1 MPQLGNFRGKLLSS
15 RTFVWNKTFIIGLLW
30 TYTLIFWN
38 QFFLKIALSYSFFES
53 WILNIQSWSLNQ
65 IGFNLIW
72 RSNSA
77 TVSKQSESIFETNMG
92 NVFCILRNFVVHLR
106 HIICYLF
113 YELWYV
119 RRICERSLSKTLLQ
133 STKNVLSET
142 TILFRSSHQR
152 CSKKNLFLKIS
163 QYSQEKI
170 YVPWSLFLIKLQDW
184 SPATLFRIDP
194 NTGFSCEYCGILNY
208 RPLSLP
214 FSSQFLKGLEKNP
227 FKEIDMTQK
236 IWKYFPRCRNYEKKS
251 LQCAI
256 MNSHRFHAPAC
267 TTDMRRAAHIGCW
280 ISSRSKKT
288 DMKFIAIW
296 ISYYFLNM

>member
-1 MPQLGNFRGKLLSS
+1 M
-15 RTFVWNKTFIIGLLW
+15 KTIRIN
-30 TYTLIFWN
+30 FWN
-38 QFFLKIALSYSFFES
+38 EYGK
-53 WILNIQSWSLNQ
+53 
-65 IGFNLIW
+65 
-72 RSNSA
+72 
-77 TVSKQSESIFETNMG
+77 
-92 NVFCILRNFVVHLR
+92 CILYFAELCGTFASYH
-106 HIICYLF
+106 LF

-194 NTGFSCEYCGILNY
+194 NTGFSCEYCGLILNY

-214 FSSQFLKGLEKNP
+214 FSSQFLKGLK
-227 FKEIDMTQK
+227 K
-236 IWKYFPRCRNYEKKS
+236 IHSKKS
-251 LQCAI
+251 I
-256 MNSHRFHAPAC
+256 WHKKYENTFHAAEIMKRNHCNVPLWILIVFMHQLVLQTCAEQLISGVEFQVGQKKPIWNLS
-267 TTDMRRAAHIGCW
+267 RYEFHI
-280 ISSRSKKT
+280 IS
-288 DMKFIAIW
+288 
-296 ISYYFLNM
+296 